1 MPYKSRIG
9 GETTILLTQREAA
22 EQIGVTDRTMR
33 NYIKRGLIPAVKI
46 KCRVYIWDRHLLQF
60 IRGAK
65 STRNVQ
71 AVEPPQ
77 YDDANFDAPPDEWME

>member
-1 MPYKSRIG
+1 MSYKSRIG

-22 EQIGVTDRTMR
+22 EQIGVTERTIR
-33 NYIKRGLIPAVKI
+33 NYIKRGMIPAVKT
-46 KCRVYIWDRHLLQF
+46 KRNVYVWDCHLLQF

-71 AVEPPQ
+71 AVALPP
-77 YDDANFDAPPDEWME
+77 YEAANFNTPPDAWEE